1 LKSPLRVALFTDC
14 FNEANGVATLSQ
26 QFAAFATRRQ
36 LPFLCVRSGPR
47 TQTTGR
53 RSLTAVEIKRG
64 PAAFPLDYDLSCDP
78 FLSRHKNWVT
88 AQVLPFHPDLVH
100 ITGPGDIGIMGLW
113 VAHTLRV
120 PLVASWHTN
129 LHEYAGRRLN
139 KLFAFLPDTWRERMC
154 VTVEEQTLRACT
166 RFYGLA
172 RFLLAPNEAMV
183 HLLQERT
190 GKPAFLMAH
199 GVDTE
204 AFSPQ
209 RRRRRDG
216 SFCIGYVGRLTPEK
230 NVRLFAD
237 LERSLLARGQ
247 RNFRLT
253 LIGEGSERDWLRKN
267 LEFGET
273 PGILR
278 GEALAEA
285 FANMDVFV
293 FPSRTDTF
301 GLVLLEAMASG
312 VPVVVCPQTGARVG
326 VRHGVTGF
334 HAPDLHSLTD
344 SVLQLMSDETLRQRM
359 GAAARVFTC
368 SSTWDIGFEQLYRTY
383 EWGFEATGCKAG
395 DRAIAESQTT
405 S

>member
-1 LKSPLRVALFTDC
+1 LISPVRVALFTDC
-14 FNEANGVATLSQ
+14 FSEANGVATLSR
-26 QFAAFATRRQ
+26 QFAAFTSRRQ
-36 LPFLCVRSGPR
+36 LPFLCVHSGPR
-47 TQTTGR
+47 THISCQG
-53 RSLTAVEIKRG
+53 SVTAVEIKRG
-64 PAAFPLDYDLSCDP
+64 PAAFPLDYDLYCDP
-78 FLSRHKNWVT
+78 LLSRYKNWVT
-88 AQVLPFHPDLVH
+88 AQVRPFRPHLVH
-100 ITGPGDIGIMGLW
+100 ITGPGDIGILGFW
-113 VAHTLRV
+113 VAHTLRI
-120 PLVASWHTN
+120 PLAASWHTN

-139 KLFAFLPDTWRERMC
+139 KLFSFLPDTWRERVC
-154 VTVEEQTLRACT
+154 VTAEEQSLRACM

-172 RFLLAPNEAMV
+172 RFLLAPNEGMV

-204 AFSPQ
+204 AYSPQ
-209 RRRRRDG
+209 RRCRRDR

-230 NVRLFAD
+230 NVRLFVD
-237 LERSLLARGQ
+237 LERSLLAKGQ
-247 RNFRLT
+247 RNFRFT

-267 LEFGET
+267 LEFGEM

-278 GEALAEA
+278 GEELAEA

-312 VPVVVCPQTGARVG
+312 VPVVVSPETGARVG

-334 HAPDLHSLTD
+334 HAPDLD
-344 SVLQLMSDETLRQRM
+344 SFTESILQLMNSEALRQRI
-359 GAAARVFTC
+359 GTAARVFTG
-368 SSTWDIGFEQLYRTY
+368 SRSWNGVFEQLYRTY
-383 EWGFEATGCKAG
+383 EWGLEATGCKRS

>member
-1 LKSPLRVALFTDC
+1 LISPLRVALFTDC
-14 FNEANGVATLSQ
+14 YSEANGLATLSK
-26 QFAAFATRRQ
+26 QFTAFARRRQ

-47 TQTTGR
+47 TQVAHQPSFTT
-53 RSLTAVEIKRG
+53 VEIKRG
-64 PAAFPLDYDLSCDP
+64 PAAFPLDHELSCDP
-78 FLSRHKNWVT
+78 FLSRYKNWVT
-88 AQVLPFHPDLVH
+88 SQVRGFHPNLVH
-100 ITGPGDIGIMGLW
+100 ITAPGDIGILGLW

-129 LHEYAGRRLN
+129 LHEYAGRRVN
-139 KLFAFLPDTWRERMC
+139 KLFSFLPDSWRARVC
-154 VTVEEQTLRACT
+154 VTAETQTLRACL

-172 RFLLAPNEAMV
+172 RFLLAPNETMV

-190 GKPAFLMAH
+190 RKPAFLMAH

-204 AFSPQ
+204 TYSP
-209 RRRRRDG
+209 RWRSRHDP

-237 LERSLLARGQ
+237 LEKHLLAQGH
-247 RNFRLT
+247 RNFRFT
-253 LIGEGSERDWLRKN
+253 LIGEGNEKDWLAKN
-267 LEFGET
+267 LKSAEL

-312 VPVVVCPQTGARVG
+312 VPVVAGPETAARVG
-326 VRHGVTGF
+326 IRHGVTGF
-334 HAPDLHSLTD
+334 HAPDLQSFTG
-344 SVLQLMSDETLRQRM
+344 SVLQLMNSETMRQRI
-359 GAAARVFTC
+359 GAAARALTC
-368 SSTWDIGFEQLYRTY
+368 SRVWNGVFEQLYQTY
-383 EWGFEATGCKAG
+383 EYGLNVTGCRPS
-395 DRAIAESQTT
+395 DPAIAKIATT
-405 S
+405 T

>member
-1 LKSPLRVALFTDC
+1 M
-14 FNEANGVATLSQ
+14 ATLSQ
-26 QFAAFATRRQ
+26 QFAAFAQCRQ

-47 TQTTGR
+47 TQVTGP
-53 RSLTAVEIKRG
+53 SSFQSVEVKRG
-64 PAAFPLDYDLSCDP
+64 PAAFPLDHDLSCDP

-88 AQVLPFHPDLVH
+88 AQVRPFQPDLVH
-100 ITGPGDIGIMGLW
+100 ITGPGDIGILGLW

-139 KLFAFLPDTWRERMC
+139 KLFSFLPDTWRGRVCTTAEG
-154 VTVEEQTLRACT
+154 QSLRACT

-172 RFLLAPNEAMV
+172 RFLFAPNEAMV
-183 HLLQERT
+183 HLLHKRT

-209 RRRRRDG
+209 RRRRRDRP
-216 SFCIGYVGRLTPEK
+216 FRIGYVGRLTPEK
-230 NVRLFAD
+230 NVRLFAG
-237 LERSLLARGQ
+237 LERSLLALGEG
-247 RNFRLT
+247 NFRFT
-253 LIGEGSERDWLRKN
+253 LIGEGCERDWLRKN

-293 FPSRTDTF
+293 FPSQTDTF

-312 VPVVVCPQTGARVG
+312 VPVVVSPETGARVG

-334 HAPDLHSLTD
+334 HAPDFDSLTE
-344 SVLQLMSDETLRQRM
+344 SVRQLMNNEALRRRV
-359 GAAARVFTC
+359 GAAARQSAC
-368 SSTWDIGFEQLYRTY
+368 SRVWSGVFEQLYRTY
-383 EWGFEATGCKAG
+383 ELGLEATGCIRLG
-395 DRAIAESQTT
+395 DRTIAESRTA